1 MENGIKHLIEVAS
14 VAHLKAFLLDNA
26 LRNDWISQRIG
37 GVSCGFPT
45 AFARYREVD
54 EEMKREMVSAID

>member
-26 LRNDWISQRIG
+26 LRNDGFRRELEAFLWVSHRIRPIPRSG
-37 GVSCGFPT
+37 
-45 AFARYREVD
+45 
-54 EEMKREMVSAID
+54 